1 MSLNFNFSF
10 QEPTL
15 SNKPTPDTVYDIMI
29 VGGGPSGLNAA
40 LYGARKGRK
49 VALIAKRAGGQ
60 LLNTSQVDN
69 YLGHW
74 ELSGEELS
82 EKFRSHVDQLEVP
95 ILEDAE
101 VRNITKSSELF
112 TVELS
117 DKTMYQARTVI
128 TTLGSNPRKLGV
140 KGEVEFASRG
150 VAYCA
155 ICDAPLYKGKNV
167 LIAGGG
173 NSAVEAAIDV
183 AMVANKVTL
192 VHRSQLRADQ
202 ILIDKL
208 MSNPKITVHVETQIL
223 EIVGE
228 QAMTGVKVL
237 DKKTNQERII
247 EGDGLFIEIGNIP
260 NTDLI
265 KHLVS
270 LNDKNEV
277 IVDEKGQTDCP
288 GLFASGD
295 MTTTPYKQIIIA
307 AADGAKAALA
317 ANEYLT
323 TH

>member
-10 QEPTL
+10 QEPTQT
-15 SNKPTPDTVYDIMI
+15 NKPTPDTVYDIMI